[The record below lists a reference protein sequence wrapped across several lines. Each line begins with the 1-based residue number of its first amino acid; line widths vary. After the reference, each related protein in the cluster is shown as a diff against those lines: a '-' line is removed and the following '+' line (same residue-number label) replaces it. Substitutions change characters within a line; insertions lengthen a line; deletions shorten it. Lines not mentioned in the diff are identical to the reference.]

1 MFRFEKKTFR
11 SKIGT
16 KNMIWSLRFLNFY
29 IFADFGKS
37 KAALWLALAFMCQ
50 KHFVKIS
57 EMFQLYSN

>member
-1 MFRFEKKTFR
+1 
-11 SKIGT
+11 
-16 KNMIWSLRFLNFY
+16 MIWSLRFLNFY

-37 KAALWLALAFMCQ
+37 KAALWLAFAFMCQ